1 MNAKA
6 TKFVKSWLGL
16 TRSTS
21 VAVLHHPTI
30 LDIPFLSDFN
40 TKAKLSYL
48 SSVCLSPDHLI
59 NEISSITLSN
69 SFMEELGIPLEA
81 KTIHTKAIQ
90 SIETITRKTLSRK
103 TKLSHKDQ
111 CEKTWSSQLNTLTV
125 QYKYNDVCSLE
136 SENWVWGRI
145 MNGLPAGQLSFILRP
160 ASDTLPTPLNLKRWN
175 YRLDAKCHLCNSN
188 RPTTAH
194 ILNGCTIALEQGR
207 YKWRH
212 DCVLLTLLKGLK
224 SMLEPDVKLYGDV
237 AGYRAC
243 VNPQATIPP
252 NLICTTARPDIVIIN
267 SDKVIMLELTVPN
280 NTSESLHQARSR
292 KMGKENYQM
301 LQSDLEDMGLSTNF
315 VTVEIGALGHS
326 FPSSSSSL
334 RAACPQANKSE
345 IRHLLDKA
353 AKVAISTSYSIF
365 LARNDDFWNSNM
377 HHYQWPI
384 V

>member
-1 MNAKA
+1 MN
-6 TKFVKSWLGL
+6 VKYY
-16 TRSTS
+16 TNNII
-21 VAVLHHPTI
+21 I
-30 LDIPFLSDFN
+30 L
-40 TKAKLSYL
+40 
-48 SSVCLSPDHLI
+48 C
-59 NEISSITLSN
+59 
-69 SFMEELGIPLEA
+69 
-81 KTIHTKAIQ
+81 KTI
-90 SIETITRKTLSRK
+90 IT
-103 TKLSHKDQ
+103 
-111 CEKTWSSQLNTLTV
+111 
-125 QYKYNDVCSLE
+125 
-136 SENWVWGRI
+136 
-145 MNGLPAGQLSFILRP
+145 
-160 ASDTLPTPLNLKRWN
+160 N
-175 YRLDAKCHLCNSN
+175 YYCKSYST

-315 VTVEIGALGHS
+315 VTVEIGAYWS
-326 FPSSSSSL
+326 FMFSDDKVIESDAYWSS
-334 RAACPQANKSE
+334 K
-345 IRHLLDKA
+345 RHH
-353 AKVAISTSYSIF
+353 F
-365 LARNDDFWNSNM
+365 LPRKLN
-377 HHYQWPI
+377 
-384 V
+384 